1 MSRFIDNWSFNSTQ
15 LCVCECECV
24 RRRTHSPFDEDPR
37 FHNSNFFQTFCV
49 LFSNIQDEAQ
59 QKRWE
64 SFTDA
69 RVLCRVNAECRVS
82 VWMVFWCLITLPI
95 CTSVIVA
102 WFSVWTHETQMC
114 FWFSPFKMQLIHAF
128 DFYTFGLLS
137 EGPLQ
142 SFQLYWLRRVC
153 YIVSLWSD
161 DVIARLFVWW
171 IVFFARLR
179 PRLFIRVCKRT
190 FVWSFLY
197 FVWNVS
203 VF

>member
-1 MSRFIDNWSFNSTQ
+1 MWEEHTLRLTRTRVSTPA
-15 LCVCECECV
+15 
-24 RRRTHSPFDEDPR
+24 T
-37 FHNSNFFQTFCV
+37 FFQTFCV

-102 WFSVWTHETQMC
+102 WFSVWTRETQMC

-128 DFYTFGLLS
+128 DFYTFELLS
-137 EGPLQ
+137 EGPFQ

-171 IVFFARLR
+171 IAFFRASAAPFVYSRLQTDFCLVVFVFCVK
-179 PRLFIRVCKRT
+179 FKR
-190 FVWSFLY
+190 FLK
-197 FVWNVS
+197 VRK
-203 VF
+203 

>member
-15 LCVCECECV
+15 LCVSVWEEHTL
-24 RRRTHSPFDEDPR
+24 RLTRTRVSTPAT
-37 FHNSNFFQTFCV
+37 FFQTFCV

-102 WFSVWTHETQMC
+102 WFSVWTRETQMC

-128 DFYTFGLLS
+128 DFFFIHLNSFLKGLSNLS
-137 EGPLQ
+137 
-142 SFQLYWLRRVC
+142 SFIDLDAFVTLYHCGLMTSSRVC
-153 YIVSLWSD
+153 LFGESL
-161 DVIARLFVWW
+161 
-171 IVFFARLR
+171 FFARLR

-197 FVWNVS
+197 SVWNLS